1 MIRTA
6 TPDDVPAILAMVREL
21 AEYERALHE
30 VTATETQLRT
40 ALFGENPAV
49 YALIAE
55 DETGEAVGF
64 AMWFLNF
71 STWLG
76 RHGIYLEDLYV
87 KPHARG
93 GGHGRALL
101 TQLAQIAVER
111 GCGRVEWAVLDWNE
125 PSIGFYKSLG
135 AVPMDEWTIFRLTGD
150 SLSALAAQAV
160 RSRA

>member
-6 TPDDVPAILAMVREL
+6 TPDDVPAILSMIREL
-21 AEYERALHE
+21 AEYERAPHE
-30 VTATETQLRT
+30 VVATESLLRT
-40 ALFGENPAV
+40 ALFGEDPAV

-55 DETGEAVGF
+55 NDDTGEAVGF

-93 GGHGRALL
+93 EGHGRALL
-101 TQLAQIAVER
+101 TRLAQIAVER
-111 GCGRVEWAVLDWNE
+111 GCGRVEWAVVDWNE

-135 AVPMDEWTIFRLTGD
+135 AVSMDEWTTFRLTGD
-150 SLSALAAQAV
+150 SLTRLAA
-160 RSRA
+160 S

>member
-6 TPDDVPAILAMVREL
+6 TPDDVPAILTMIREL
-21 AEYERALHE
+21 AEYERAPHE
-30 VTATETQLRT
+30 VTATEPQLRT

-55 DETGEAVGF
+55 NDDSGEAVGF
-64 AMWFLNF
+64 AVWFLSF

-76 RHGIYLEDLYV
+76 RHGVYLEDLYV

-93 GGHGRALL
+93 EGHGRALL
-101 TQLAQIAVER
+101 TRLAQIAVER

-135 AVPMDEWTIFRLTGD
+135 AVPLDEWTVFRLTGD
-150 SLSALAAQAV
+150 SLTGLAAA
-160 RSRA
+160 

>member
-6 TPDDVPAILAMVREL
+6 TSDDVPAILTMIREL
-21 AEYERALHE
+21 ADYERAPHE
-30 VTATETQLRT
+30 VTATEAQLRT

-55 DETGEAVGF
+55 NDDTGEAVGF

-76 RHGIYLEDLYV
+76 RHGVYLEDLYV

-93 GGHGRALL
+93 EGHGRALL
-101 TQLAQIAVER
+101 TRLAQIAVER

-150 SLSALAAQAV
+150 SLARLAA
-160 RSRA
+160 S